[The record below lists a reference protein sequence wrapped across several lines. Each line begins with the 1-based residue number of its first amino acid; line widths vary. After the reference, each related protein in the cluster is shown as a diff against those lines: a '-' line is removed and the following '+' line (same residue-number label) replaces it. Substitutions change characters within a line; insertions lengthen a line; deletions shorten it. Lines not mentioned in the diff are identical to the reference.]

1 MNKRKGTNGLI
12 VLLVLGVIIMV
23 FVMTATGGERTQ
35 SRKYSEIVSYF
46 EQGIVDEFTLN
57 PNSGASVLAAA
68 R

>member
-12 VLLVLGVIIMV
+12 VLLVLGVIIMM

-46 EQGIVDEFTLN
+46 E
-57 PNSGASVLAAA
+57 
-68 R
+68 